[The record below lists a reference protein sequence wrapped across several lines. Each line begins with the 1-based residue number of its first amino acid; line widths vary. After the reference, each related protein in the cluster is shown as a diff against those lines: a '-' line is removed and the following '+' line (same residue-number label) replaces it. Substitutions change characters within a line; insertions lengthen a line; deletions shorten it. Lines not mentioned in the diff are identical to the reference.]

1 MIRARAPA
9 PRAHCNRTII
19 YCNNNN
25 NHNNHNNNNRDF
37 IMGNNVS
44 TISSSNMD
52 EMRDM
57 ALRLDLYAQRI
68 ILKEVKFNSTLG
80 DSGKCEK
87 LIIIT
92 SEVLNRLPFRLISYM
107 DRRHKLFSEKYEPI
121 NAMDRALL
129 INTNP
134 EILKESKLDEQ
145 NVFRKKQMCVGLAR
159 FYVQI
164 GNLFNAVMSTMRPYN
179 YEYQQKTMP
188 DNFYDM
194 LTFGLLDSSE
204 SRNKE
209 KAKYDTYNMAGFT
222 RRQADMKQKMD
233 RLLKIGEI
241 DMKIAPG
248 SGICSINTDMKAI
261 KTMPMSM
268 TSSAST
274 TTQNK
279 IKPSIFAMLEEL
291 YFDIFHEAS
300 EVNTNTPQF
309 IAMSERMK
317 NKVYRRD
324 VQELYR
330 IVTGGKEPGDNIRTF
345 ADVSQYINDNSIIS
359 QWCEKNRGLEINV
372 NDNVRYNPIFVKYV
386 KHIQMMNYKVT
397 KHRKGIVKLLDRIFV
412 VMKQHEDVL
421 HEIEEDWAKGNFKRY
436 QGFEQDDQYSRD
448 FFRLNLKYNFFIN
461 PNLTDA
467 DLQVITNE
475 ARTRIVKLYAE
486 SYRYFLEGF
495 KILQECQ
502 ESLGLEAL
510 VAKKEMAKKETENL
524 ATSAN
529 GAANDMSKRFDPWVY
544 RNLPQQ
550 REFSDD
556 IYNEIKEGTIAS
568 KYKEIYMKLY
578 NAATTTN
585 NDKEKSTMSNNMK
598 RLNAYMVNNIIK
610 NTSADITDEIRSNI
624 LAEMDTHMPN
634 KSSDGKPTGSNPGGN
649 QQDLLY
655 AVT

>member
-1 MIRARAPA
+1 
-9 PRAHCNRTII
+9 
-19 YCNNNN
+19 
-25 NHNNHNNNNRDF
+25 
-37 IMGNNVS
+37 MGNNVS

-107 DRRHKLFSEKYEPI
+107 DRRHKLFSEKYESI

-194 LTFGLLDSSE
+194 LTFGLLDNSE

-222 RRQADMKQKMD
+222 RRQADMKQKME

-359 QWCEKNRGLEINV
+359 KWCEKNRGLEINV
-372 NDNVRYNPIFVKYV
+372 NNNVRYNSIFVKYV
-386 KHIQMMNYKVT
+386 KHIQMMNYKIT
-397 KHRKGIVKLLDRIFV
+397 KHRKGVVKLLDRVFV
-412 VMKQHEDVL
+412 VMKQNEDVL

-495 KILQECQ
+495 KILQELQ

-510 VAKKEMAKKETENL
+510 VAKKKMAKKQTENL
-524 ATSAN
+524 ATSTNGAN
-529 GAANDMSKRFDPWVY
+529 GANGATNDISKKFDPWIY

-556 IYNEIKEGTIAS
+556 IYNEIKEGTIAN

-585 NDKEKSTMSNNMK
+585 NEKEKSAMSNNLK
-598 RLNAYMVNNIIK
+598 RLNAYMVNNILK

-634 KSSDGKPTGSNPGGN
+634 KSSDGKPTGSNAAGGT
-649 QQDLLY
+649 QDLLY
-655 AVT
+655 ANA

>member
-1 MIRARAPA
+1 
-9 PRAHCNRTII
+9 
-19 YCNNNN
+19 
-25 NHNNHNNNNRDF
+25 
-37 IMGNNVS
+37 MGNNVS

-52 EMRDM
+52 ELRDM

-145 NVFRKKQMCVGLAR
+145 NVFRKKQMCVGIAR

-194 LTFGLLDSSE
+194 LTFGLLDNSA
-204 SRNKE
+204 SRNTE
-209 KAKYDTYNMAGFT
+209 KAKYDTYNMAGFA
-222 RRQADMKQKMD
+222 RRQTDMKQKME

-248 SGICSINTDMKAI
+248 SGICSINNDMKAI

-291 YFDIFHEAS
+291 YFDIFHQAS

-330 IVTGGKEPGDNIRTF
+330 IVTGGKEPGDDIRTF
-345 ADVSQYINDNSIIS
+345 ADVSQYINDNSIIQ

-372 NDNVRYNPIFVKYV
+372 NNNVRYNPIFVKYV
-386 KHIQMMNYKVT
+386 KHIQMMNYKIT
-397 KHRKGIVKLLDRIFV
+397 KHRKGIVKLLDRVFV
-412 VMKQHEDVL
+412 VMKQNEDVL

-486 SYRYFLEGF
+486 SYRFFLEGF
-495 KILQECQ
+495 QILQELQ
-502 ESLGLEAL
+502 ETLGLEAL
-510 VAKKEMAKKETENL
+510 VVKKNMAKKETENL
-524 ATSAN
+524 ATTSAN
-529 GAANDMSKRFDPWVY
+529 GAASDISKRFDPWMY
-544 RNLPQQ
+544 RNLPEQ
-550 REFSDD
+550 REFSDN
-556 IYNEIKEGTIAS
+556 IYNEIKEGTIAN

-578 NAATTTN
+578 NAAVTS
-585 NDKEKSTMSNNMK
+585 NDKGTRSSMSNSMK
-598 RLNAYMVNNIIK
+598 RLNAYMVNNILK
-610 NTSADITDEIRSNI
+610 NTSSDITDEIRSNI

-634 KSSDGKPTGSNPGGN
+634 KSSDGKPTGSNSGGN
-649 QQDLLY
+649 QQELLY
-655 AVT
+655 VNAS